1 MPKHFLITGGAGFI
15 GSHIAETLLRRG
27 DRVRILDNF
36 STGKREN
43 VPAGAEIFET
53 SITDAQKI
61 APAFKGIDGM
71 FHTAALPRV
80 QLSIEQP
87 LKTNDV
93 NINGTLN
100 VILAARDAG
109 VKRIVYSASSS
120 AYGDQNTMPLVETMK
135 PNPKSPYGLQK
146 YVGEHYM
153 NLAAMFWGLE
163 TVSLRYFNVYGDR
176 MAFSGA
182 YCTVIAVFLKQK
194 SEGKP
199 LTITADGTQTRDF
212 TFVDDVVAANLSAM
226 ESAKVGQGEIINI
239 GAGENH
245 SVNEV
250 AQIIGGPV
258 ENIPA
263 RVEPHDTLADN
274 RLAQELLGWMPKV
287 KFDEGMKRTIR
298 WFESLRP

>member
-1 MPKHFLITGGAGFI
+1 M
-15 GSHIAETLLRRG
+15 
-27 DRVRILDNF
+27 RILDNF

-43 VPAGAEIFET
+43 VPSGAEIFEA
-53 SITDAQKI
+53 SITDASKI
-61 APAFKGIDGM
+61 AAAFKGVDGV

-87 LKTNDV
+87 IETNDV

-100 VILAARDAG
+100 VLLAARNAG
-109 VKRIVYSASSS
+109 VKRVVYSASSS
-120 AYGDQNTMPLVETMK
+120 AYGDQTAMPLLEGMK

-146 YVGEHYM
+146 YVGEHYCK
-153 NLAAMFWGLE
+153 LASMFWNVE

-182 YCTVIAVFLKQK
+182 YCTVIAAFLKQK

-199 LTITADGTQTRDF
+199 LTITGDGTQTRDF
-212 TFVDDVVAANLSAM
+212 TFVDDVANANLLAM
-226 ESAKVGQGEIINI
+226 DGVKVGKGEVINI

-245 SVNEV
+245 TVNEV
-250 AQIIGGPV
+250 AGIIGGPTA
-258 ENIPA
+258 NISP

-274 RLAQELLGWMPKV
+274 KLACEMLGWIPKV
-287 KFDEGMKRTIR
+287 KFAEGMKRTIA
-298 WFESLRP
+298 WFNNR